1 MTIAALFILAFGVG
15 LSGALAP
22 GPLLTVCIT
31 ESSRRGFTAGPL
43 LILGHG
49 ILELALILALLLLAG
64 LSDFIQQDAV
74 KMVIFLLGGAFLVY
88 LGQDM
93 VRSPDMAGFASSPKE
108 AAAAAPR
115 RGIHPVTAGVVV
127 SLSNPYWSLWWAT
140 VGLSFLVK
148 AVESGAIGVTAFFS
162 GHILADLGWYSLVAA
177 AVVAGKNVLR
187 AEIFRLIFILCG
199 VFLLG
204 LGVFFLYQG
213 WQLVSRL

>member
-1 MTIAALFILAFGVG
+1 MTITALFILAFGVG

-22 GPLLTVCIT
+22 GPLLTICIA
-31 ESSRRGFTAGPL
+31 ESSRRGFVTGPL
-43 LILGHG
+43 LVVGHG

-64 LSDFIQQDAV
+64 LSAFIQLDAV

-93 VRSPDMAGFASSPKE
+93 VRSPDMAGFSPSSTE
-108 AAAAAPR
+108 AAPR
-115 RGIHPVTAGVVV
+115 RGLHPVIAGVVV

-148 AVESGAIGVTAFFS
+148 AIESGAIGVAAFFS

-177 AVVAGKNVLR
+177 AVVAGRNVMR
-187 AEIFRLIFILCG
+187 GEIFRLIFILCG

-204 LGVFFLYQG
+204 LGAFFLYQG
-213 WQLVSRL
+213 VQLVARL